1 MNAATYL
8 YCLVRAP
15 RKPALA
21 GAPPG
26 LPGLSPLRA
35 LELGDGLWLIA
46 ADAPLP
52 QYGGEE
58 IQRRLSDLSW
68 VSDRALAH
76 EAAIEHF
83 AGAGALLPMKL
94 FTLFAGDER
103 AAAFIRDDRV
113 RLGRVLDRVEGRV
126 EWGVRV
132 RLDDARAKEALAA
145 EAREGAG
152 RQGSGTAFL
161 LRKKLEQDAS
171 RELAGRLRAEMD
183 TVFAELAAG
192 ASEAIRREPAAS
204 PESGGRL
211 LLDAAFLVPT
221 EKSADFETL
230 VERCAARLFPRACDL
245 TLTGPWP
252 PYNFIA
258 EAPSEVPSERP
269 SERP

>member
-1 MNAATYL
+1 MSEATYL

-15 RKPALA
+15 ERPSLA

-35 LELGDGLWLIA
+35 LDAGNGLWLIA
-46 ADAPLP
+46 ASAPLSH
-52 QYGGEE
+52 YGGEE

-76 EAAIEHF
+76 EAVIEHF
-83 AGAGALLPMKL
+83 AASGAAVPMKL
-94 FTLFAGDER
+94 FTLFSSDER
-103 AAAFIRDDRV
+103 AIAFIRDDRE
-113 RLGRVLDRVEGRV
+113 RLGRVLDRVDGQV

-132 RLDDARAKEALAA
+132 RLDDARAREVLTA
-145 EAREGAG
+145 EAREGARG
-152 RQGSGTAFL
+152 QSAGTAFL

-171 RELAGRLRAEMD
+171 RELAGRLRSEMD
-183 TVFAELAAG
+183 TVFAELAAE
-192 ASEAIRREPAAS
+192 ASEAVRREPAAS

-211 LLDAAFLVPT
+211 LLDAAFLVPRGR
-221 EKSADFETL
+221 AGFEAA
-230 VERCAARLFPRACDL
+230 VERCASRLALRACDV

-258 EAPSEVPSERP
+258 EAAPLGIEE
-269 SERP
+269 